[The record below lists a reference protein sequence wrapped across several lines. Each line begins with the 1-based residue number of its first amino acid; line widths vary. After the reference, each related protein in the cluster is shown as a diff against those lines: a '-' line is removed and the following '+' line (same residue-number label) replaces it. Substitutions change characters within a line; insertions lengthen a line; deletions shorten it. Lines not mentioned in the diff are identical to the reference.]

1 VTAKRELLAP
11 ATGGAVVILAMVVV
25 AALGLRYHG
34 APVAGRFDTMVDEW
48 TVGAVGRAR
57 PVASAVSVLGTVQ
70 VVGAL
75 ALTAAV
81 VLAWRYRALGA
92 AALVLLAPSATT
104 VAAEWLLK
112 PWVGR
117 TLEGDLSFPSGHT
130 SRVTAF
136 VVALVFA
143 VHSVGASRRVL
154 GIVGGVGLAAI
165 AVLAWSMVAAGYH
178 YATDTLAGVLVGGAI
193 ALVGGTLG
201 SIAVRPVT
209 PGRSVITGRSH
220 RDTG

>member
-1 VTAKRELLAP
+1 MQAA
-11 ATGGAVVILAMVVV
+11 GGAVAVLAVVV
-25 AALGLRYHG
+25 VTAMGLRYHD
-34 APVAGRFDTMVDEW
+34 AAVAGRFDTAVDSW
-48 TVGAVGRAR
+48 TVTTVGRGQ

-70 VVGAL
+70 VVGAV
-75 ALTAAV
+75 ALIAAV
-81 VLAWRYRALGA
+81 VLAWRYRAPRA

-104 VAAEWLLK
+104 VAAQWLLK

-130 SRVTAF
+130 SRVSAL
-136 VVALVFA
+136 VVAMVLA

-154 GIVGGVGLAAI
+154 GIAGGAGVVAI
-165 AVLAWSMVAAGYH
+165 AAVAWSMVAAGYH

-201 SIAVRPVT
+201 SIAVWPVT